1 MFNEILK
8 TIKEFDTIILHRHS
22 HPDGDAIGSQLGL
35 YYLIKDNF
43 NDKKVYKVGDDASRF
58 DFLEDSTPD
67 EIPDS
72 LYDDALAVILDC
84 GAASMISDDRYKN
97 AKKTIRLDHHLFCE
111 DVADIDCVDSSY
123 ESCCGLVAMFA
134 KQTGL
139 TLSLRSATA
148 LYLGMVT
155 DSGRFRFDSTSAR
168 TFDLASYLLTQ
179 PIDVNSLYYNLY
191 ADDFENLK
199 QKANNIL
206 KIKFTEHNVAYIYT
220 TKEEILEKGNDF
232 FATSRGLVGL
242 MSDIKNVFVWAN
254 FTEWEDGVHVELR
267 SNKYNI
273 NPIAVK
279 YGGGGHK
286 KASGCTVPDKYT
298 ATQLLKDLDALQQ
311 NDGVFD
317 GIID

>member
-8 TIKEFDTIILHRHS
+8 TISEFDRIILHRHS

-35 YYLIKDNF
+35 YHLIKDNF
-43 NDKKVYKVGDDASRF
+43 SDKEVYKVGDDASRF
-58 DFLEDSTPD
+58 AFLEGSAPE

-72 LYDDALAVILDC
+72 YYDGALAIILDC
-84 GAASMISDDRYKN
+84 GAAHMISDERYKL
-97 AKKTIRLDHHLFCE
+97 AKKTIRFDHHLFCE
-111 DVADIDCVDSSY
+111 NVADIDCVDSTY

-139 TLSLRSATA
+139 NLSLSSATA

-155 DSGRFRFDSTSAR
+155 DSGRFRFDSTTAR
-168 TFDLASYLLTQ
+168 TFELAAYLLSQ
-179 PIDVNSLYYNLY
+179 PIDVNYLYYNLY
-191 ADDFENLK
+191 ADDFDSLK

-206 KIKFTEHNVAYIYT
+206 KIKFTQHNTAYIYT
-220 TKEEILEKGNDF
+220 TLEEVKASGGDF
-232 FATSRGLVGL
+232 FSISRGLVGL
-242 MSDIKNVFVWAN
+242 MADIKNVFAWVN

-286 KASGCTVPDKYT
+286 KASGCLVPDKAT
-298 ATQLLKDLDALQQ
+298 AMKLLSDLDTLQQ
-311 NDGVFD
+311 NDGNLD
-317 GIID
+317 GIVE